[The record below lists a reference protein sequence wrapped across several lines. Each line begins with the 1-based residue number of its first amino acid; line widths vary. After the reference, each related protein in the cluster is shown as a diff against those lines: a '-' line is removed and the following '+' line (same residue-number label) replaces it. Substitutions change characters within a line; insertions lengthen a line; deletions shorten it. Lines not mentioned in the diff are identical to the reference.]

1 MYVILEGIDTAGKST
16 QLEIL
21 KQEFTDAVFTKE
33 PGGTKLGVKLRQM
46 VLNGEAK
53 SKVAEMFLF
62 LADRAE
68 HSFEVVKKNPDE
80 MIISDRG
87 FLSGIAYAKS
97 APLEI
102 AISLNI
108 MALNGAMPDKIII
121 LKLTKEE
128 LEHRLSQKEQDS
140 IEQRGSQYLIDIQ
153 TRMIEAIELMNS
165 MSEKPIDLLVVNA
178 SETVKEIS
186 QKIKA
191 FLQYDKEMLK

>member
-1 MYVILEGIDTAGKST
+1 MYVVIEGIDTAGKST

-21 KQEFTDAVFTKE
+21 KQKYPEAIFTKE
-33 PGGTKLGVKLRQM
+33 PGGTEIGTKIREM

-68 HSFEVVKKNPDE
+68 HSYEVVKKNPDNI
-80 MIISDRG
+80 IISDRG
-87 FLSGIAYAKS
+87 FLSGIAYAKT

-121 LKLTKEE
+121 LELTQEE
-128 LEHRLSQKEQDS
+128 LEYRLSQKEQDS
-140 IEQRGSQYLIDIQ
+140 IEKRGSKYLLDIQ
-153 TRMIEAIELMNS
+153 TRMIEAINMINKMGSKQIELLIIDAK
-165 MSEKPIDLLVVNA
+165 KPI
-178 SETVKEIS
+178 ETIEE
-186 QKIKA
+186 KIQE
-191 FLQYDKEMLK
+191 FLEQ

>member
-1 MYVILEGIDTAGKST
+1 MYVVVEGIDTAGKST

-21 KQEFTDAVFTKE
+21 KQKYPEAIFTKE
-33 PGGTKLGVKLRQM
+33 PGGTEIGTKIREM

-68 HSFEVVKKNPDE
+68 HSFQIVKKNPDDI
-80 MIISDRG
+80 IISDRG
-87 FLSGIAYAKS
+87 FLSGIAYAKT

-121 LKLTKEE
+121 LELTKEE
-128 LEHRLSQKEQDS
+128 LEYRLSQKEQDS
-140 IEQRGSQYLIDIQ
+140 IEKRGSKYLLDIQ
-153 TRMIEAIELMNS
+153 SRMIEAINMINTMGSKQIELLIIDAK
-165 MSEKPIDLLVVNA
+165 KPIETI
-178 SETVKEIS
+178 SEEIQS
-186 QKIKA
+186 
-191 FLQYDKEMLK
+191 FLEQ